1 MNAYDRIA
9 GVIRE
14 LDARSVE
21 QPSVSELA
29 ALIGLSP
36 SRFHRLFLDWAG
48 VPPKDFL
55 QCLTH
60 AHAKRLLLGGEDVL
74 STSLITGLSGPGRL
88 HDLCVAIEAASPGEI
103 KSGGRGL
110 KIVHGIAETPF
121 GACFLAISPR
131 GVCCLRFLEAG
142 EMAAAVD
149 EFTEAW
155 PAAEHRRD
163 DREIIRLA
171 NSIFCSGDGPGP
183 RLKTYVRGSAFQL
196 RVWRALLEIPTGT
209 LTTYGRIA
217 ELINAPGSA
226 RAVGTAVGANPIA
239 CLIPCHRVI
248 RETAVVGNYRW
259 GHERKR
265 ALIAWESLPA

>member
-88 HDLCVAIEAASPGEI
+88 HDLCVSIEAASPGEI

-110 KIVHGIAETPF
+110 KIAHGIAETPF
-121 GACFLAISPR
+121 GGCFLAISPR
-131 GVCCLRFLEAG
+131 GVCRLRFVEAG
-142 EMAAAVD
+142 EMTAAID
-149 EFTEAW
+149 EFTAAW
-155 PAAEHRRD
+155 PGAEHRRD

-171 NSIFCSGDGPGP
+171 NSVFRSGDGSGP

-196 RVWRALLEIPTGT
+196 RVWRALLEIPAGT

-217 ELINAPGSA
+217 GLIDAPGSA
-226 RAVGTAVGANPIA
+226 RAVGTAVGSNPIA

-248 RETAVVGNYRW
+248 RETAVVGDYRW
-259 GHERKR
+259 GRERKR
-265 ALIAWESLPA
+265 ALIAWESLPS